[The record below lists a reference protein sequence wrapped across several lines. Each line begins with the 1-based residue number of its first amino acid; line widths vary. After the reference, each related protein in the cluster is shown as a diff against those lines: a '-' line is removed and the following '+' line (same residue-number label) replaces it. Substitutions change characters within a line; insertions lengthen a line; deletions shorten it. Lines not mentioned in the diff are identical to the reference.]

1 MYAAYNGEVESVE
14 FLIASGSDLEQRD
27 NAGKTAYEWAVERGQ
42 DDVAAVLA
50 AAGAD
55 TDGP

>member
-1 MYAAYNGEVESVE
+1 VESVE